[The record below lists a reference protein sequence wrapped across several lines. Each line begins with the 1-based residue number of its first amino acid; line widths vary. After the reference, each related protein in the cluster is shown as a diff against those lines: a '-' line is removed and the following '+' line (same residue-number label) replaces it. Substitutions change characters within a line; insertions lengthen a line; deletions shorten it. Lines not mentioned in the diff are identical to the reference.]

1 MIQNKEQI
9 INYFKSGIK
18 ETDNLK
24 IGIEHEK
31 FLFDNKNN
39 RRIDYNSILKMFDQ
53 LYEFGWKP
61 IYEKT
66 NIIGLTKDDK
76 SITLE
81 PGNQIEL
88 SGAKLNNIHEACAE
102 SHEYLFELKQ
112 VIEKLNFKIISAGF
126 DPISKLSDIPNNP
139 KQRYEVMTKDMPE
152 GGSLS
157 LDMMYRTCGT
167 QLNVDYVSEQ
177 DFTKKFK
184 LSNYLTPINIALF
197 ANSSVLEKK
206 DSGYFSYRSHAWQQT
221 SRGGLPEFFLED
233 FNFEKYADFAMNMS
247 LLFLQRDGKYIS
259 SINNPEGLSLFEI
272 TRQAYREG
280 YLEEQNVQELVQKL
294 KQNEKGN
301 YTFRQGEEAEAN
313 DWRALYKAK
322 DDIEAEIAAREDIKI
337 QVKDLT
343 GADVTDREANLI
355 YNRMQANKE
364 SVFDAAQA
372 ANINLRDAQLK
383 AVAINAQDTSTRVG
397 NDELFSREADE
408 ELKLAQDDF
417 DLDGD
422 LAEQEQVYLALKD
435 QGELTTENLEI
446 EAQFV
451 EIDQVSNAAAEAA
464 DRAARCVAS

>member
-1 MIQNKEQI
+1 MIDTKEKI
-9 INYFKSGIK
+9 IKYFQSGIK
-18 ETDNLK
+18 DKKNFK

-31 FLFDNKNN
+31 FLFDNKNDK
-39 RRIDYNSILKMFDQ
+39 RIDYSGIKEMFSA
-53 LYEFGWKP
+53 LLEFGWNP
-61 IYEKT
+61 ILEK
-66 NIIGLTKDDK
+66 NNVIGLNKGGK
-76 SITLE
+76 NITLE

-184 LSNYLTPINIALF
+184 LSNYITPINIALF

-259 SINNPEGLSLFEI
+259 G
-272 TRQAYREG
+272 
-280 YLEEQNVQELVQKL
+280 K
-294 KQNEKGN
+294 N
-301 YTFRQGEEAEAN
+301 YTFKDYMNGKIPEVENKLPTENELSTHLGTIFTENRLKKYIELRSMDACGWDCLCSGPAFNTGLIYGNLDEALDVVNKWDKTEVLNAYKEVPKKGLSTQLMGKDLFYWSSLILNISKKGLSNRNVLNKKNMNEEKFLDHLFRIIENKKTNA
-313 DWRALYKAK
+313 DHMLYKFSK
-322 DDIEAEIAAREDIKI
+322 D
-337 QVKDLT
+337 
-343 GADVTDREANLI
+343 
-355 YNRMQANKE
+355 
-364 SVFDAAQA
+364 
-372 ANINLRDAQLK
+372 
-383 AVAINAQDTSTRVG
+383 
-397 NDELFSREADE
+397 
-408 ELKLAQDDF
+408 
-417 DLDGD
+417 
-422 LAEQEQVYLALKD
+422 
-435 QGELTTENLEI
+435 ENLNNLY
-446 EAQFV
+446 
-451 EIDQVSNAAAEAA
+451 DQ
-464 DRAARCVAS
+464 

>member
-184 LSNYLTPINIALF
+184 LSNYITPINIALF

-233 FNFEKYADFAMNMS
+233 FNFEKYADFVMNMS

-259 SINNPEGLSLFEI
+259 G
-272 TRQAYREG
+272 
-280 YLEEQNVQELVQKL
+280 K
-294 KQNEKGN
+294 N
-301 YTFRQGEEAEAN
+301 YTFKDYMNGKIPEVENKLPTENELSTHLGTIFTENRLKKYIELRSMDACGWDCLCSGPAFNTGLIYGNLDEALDVVNKWDKTEVLNAYKEAPKKGLSTLLMGKDLFYWSSLILNISKKGLSNRNVLNKKNMNEEKFLDHLFRIIENKKTNA
-313 DWRALYKAK
+313 DHMLYKFSK
-322 DDIEAEIAAREDIKI
+322 D
-337 QVKDLT
+337 
-343 GADVTDREANLI
+343 
-355 YNRMQANKE
+355 
-364 SVFDAAQA
+364 
-372 ANINLRDAQLK
+372 
-383 AVAINAQDTSTRVG
+383 
-397 NDELFSREADE
+397 
-408 ELKLAQDDF
+408 
-417 DLDGD
+417 
-422 LAEQEQVYLALKD
+422 
-435 QGELTTENLEI
+435 ENLNNLY
-446 EAQFV
+446 
-451 EIDQVSNAAAEAA
+451 DQ
-464 DRAARCVAS
+464 